1 MDEFKFK
8 PLEDW
13 LKEAR
18 QGDCGDFLAMAV
30 SKDHKMCSVACCSF
44 ENMLEM
50 LLTSA
55 GKNEPFKAAIMAT
68 ANIIAEKMKREE
80 EGGQQ

>member
-13 LKEAR
+13 LKDAKKD
-18 QGDCGDFLAMAV
+18 DCGDFLALAIN
-30 SKDHKMCSVACCSF
+30 KNHKMCSVGSCSF

-55 GKNEPFKAAIMAT
+55 DKNEPFRNALMAT
-68 ANIIAEKMKREE
+68 ASIISEKMKQEQ
-80 EGGQQ
+80 EGGGQ

>member
-13 LKEAR
+13 LKDAKKD
-18 QGDCGDFLAMAV
+18 DCGDFLAMAIN
-30 SKDHKMCSVACCSF
+30 KNHIMCSVGCCSF

-50 LLTSA
+50 LLTTA
-55 GKNEPFKAAIMAT
+55 DKNEPIKAAIMAT

-80 EGGQQ
+80 KGGQQ